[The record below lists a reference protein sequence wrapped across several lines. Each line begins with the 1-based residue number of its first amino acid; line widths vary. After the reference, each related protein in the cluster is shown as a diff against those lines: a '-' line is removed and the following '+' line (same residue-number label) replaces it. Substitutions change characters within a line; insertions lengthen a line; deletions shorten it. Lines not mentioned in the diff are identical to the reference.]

1 MIATTS
7 EVERNTPILA
17 LATHPGWIAR
27 LLLVGLVL
35 VSVPARATEPQPRG
49 SNPAPEVTAKE
60 LQDEQAR
67 CEERLKGLHEAVA
80 RLADGGQEQV
90 PLELGQEIELWTRL
104 ELVLAQRLSLLA
116 QAEPLKH
123 KRQEFAD
130 KLEKL
135 RRTGPENP
143 GPYSFLQLDQLRDQL
158 RVEQESGESIRREIA
173 TERRLVA
180 STRDQYEALETVRRQ
195 EKEEARSATDL
206 RKRES
211 AARTYEL
218 AELASQVSEAELKHH
233 RETLGV
239 MKLRAEASDLRARY
253 LAFRVEVLRER
264 TVFSQE
270 DLDRQLAVFDIGE
283 KSLREHL
290 KQVQS
295 RLRRHLRSRLVSQPE
310 ADGSDASAEQHL
322 RRVVCESAQ
331 QEAQLLQQVLE
342 ELVVARETWRR
353 RFALAND
360 QPSQEQLAVWRRETH
375 TALDRLEHLAS
386 QCRLRTAQLQKER
399 TAELGSITGKEIEV
413 DPKIVAKEGTET
425 QEALGRIVEVYGNTL
440 VLIEKGQR
448 LHGRFLEE
456 LDQELVPSSLAG
468 VFDTLVAWSVHAWRY
483 ELLAVEDRPITV
495 GKLTSGVALVL
506 VGCLLARLLSRFV
519 GRRVLP
525 RLGVNR
531 GAATAIQSV
540 MFYALLMCVFFISL
554 ELVNVPLTI
563 FAFLGGAVAIG
574 LGFGSQNI
582 LNNFISGLIL
592 LVERPIRVGDLVN
605 VDGIDAT
612 IERIGARSTRVRT
625 GDNLDIL
632 VPNSKFL
639 ENNVT
644 NWTLSDTRI
653 RKKVTVGVA
662 YGSPVDRVAELL
674 ESCVLENQQVLPSPH
689 PIVLFKEFAD
699 NSLNFEVHFWI
710 HMRTIMEGAIVESSI
725 RHAVDAAFRH
735 EGITIA
741 FPQRDVH
748 LNLESAV
755 PVQLL
760 QDSGEP
766 QSDSFRRAA

>member
-1 MIATTS
+1 MRRI
-7 EVERNTPILA
+7 
-17 LATHPGWIAR
+17 
-27 LLLVGLVL
+27 
-35 VSVPARATEPQPRG
+35 
-49 SNPAPEVTAKE
+49 
-60 LQDEQAR
+60 
-67 CEERLKGLHEAVA
+67 
-80 RLADGGQEQV
+80 GQE
-90 PLELGQEIELWTRL
+90 E
-104 ELVLAQRLSLLA
+104 
-116 QAEPLKH
+116 
-123 KRQEFAD
+123 
-130 KLEKL
+130 
-135 RRTGPENP
+135 P
-143 GPYSFLQLDQLRDQL
+143 GPYSFLQLDEIRDQL

-173 TERRLVA
+173 TERTLVT
-180 STRDQYEALETVRRQ
+180 STRGQYEALEAVRRQ
-195 EKEEARSATDL
+195 EKEEIQSATAP
-206 RKRES
+206 KQRE
-211 AARTYEL
+211 AAVRTHEL
-218 AELASQVSEAELKHH
+218 AQLTSRVSEAELKHH
-233 RETLGV
+233 RETLKV

-253 LAFRVEVLRER
+253 LGFRVEVLRER

-270 DLDRQLAVFDIGE
+270 DLDRQLAVFDLGE
-283 KSLREHL
+283 QSLREHL

-295 RLRRHLRSRLVSQPE
+295 RLRRHLRSRLTQSPSPE
-310 ADGSDASAEQHL
+310 DSSASVGQHL
-322 RRVVCESAQ
+322 HRVVCESAQ

-353 RFALAND
+353 RFALANG
-360 QPSQEQLAVWRRETH
+360 QASQEQLVVWRRETD

-386 QCRLRTAQLQKER
+386 QCRLRTAQLHKER
-399 TAELGSITGKEIEV
+399 TAKLSTITGQEIEV
-413 DPKIVAKEGTET
+413 DADISHGNDTES
-425 QEALGRIVEVYGNTL
+425 QEAIGRIVEVYGNTL

-448 LHGRFLEE
+448 LHGRFVEELEE
-456 LDQELVPSSLAG
+456 ELIPSSLAG
-468 VFDTLVAWSVHAWRY
+468 VVDTITALGVHAWKY

-495 GKLTSGVALVL
+495 GKLTSGVLLVL
-506 VGCLLARLLSRFV
+506 VGCLLARLFSRFV

-531 GAATAIQSV
+531 GASTAIQSV
-540 MFYALLMCVFFISL
+540 LFYALLISVFFISL

-592 LVERPIRVGDLVN
+592 LVERPIRMGDLVN

-662 YGSPVDRVAELL
+662 YGSPVDRVAQLL
-674 ESCVLENQQVLPSPH
+674 ESCVLENEQVLPTPH

-725 RHAVDAAFRH
+725 RHAVDAAFRQ

-755 PVQLL
+755 PVHLL
-760 QDSGEP
+760 QPGEEKQAEP
-766 QSDSFRRAA
+766 FRRAA